1 MQAQGQN
8 DNLNYND
15 FEKKIE
21 RQLEL
26 SDAWRQLLGMEAQAS
41 SLPTEHQTAPNQPIV
56 ADASSEEGVLV
67 LSNDPWTQLIRAQ
80 GVQVVDLQQAHLHSA
95 QASVE
100 DSDVEHALDIMQEN
114 LPEK

>member
-41 SLPTEHQTAPNQPIV
+41 SLPTARQTAPNQPIV
-56 ADASSEEGVLV
+56 ADAGSEEGVLV

-80 GVQVVDLQQAHLHSA
+80 GIQVVDLQQAHLHSA

-100 DSDVEHALDIMQEN
+100 DGDVEHALDIMQEN

>member
-41 SLPTEHQTAPNQPIV
+41 SLLAAPNQLIV
-56 ADASSEEGVLV
+56 ADAGSEEGVLV
-67 LSNDPWTQLIRAQ
+67 LSNDPWTQLIHAQ
-80 GVQVVDLQQAHLHSA
+80 GVQVVDLQQAHLHPA
-95 QASVE
+95 QASVA